1 MNEELRIVIRAATA
15 DAQKNLAEVR
25 KELDNINDTSTDAG
39 KSVDDAMK
47 SVARGAAVAVG
58 AIVALTTAIV
68 TLGKKSLEFQK
79 QQAKLIA
86 GFQAAGSSAQQA
98 NETYTNL
105 FRFLGDTDA
114 ATEAAQSL
122 ARITTSQ
129 QELAEWTKILQGV
142 YARAGNAIP
151 TETLAEAA
159 NETIKVGKV
168 TGAMADALN
177 WLGVSEDAFNA
188 KLAATTRLEERELL
202 LRSTLNGLYGAAA
215 QIYERNNQALIRY
228 NESQANLDI
237 AMAQAGKYITPLMT
251 ALNNLGASFLTV
263 LAPAIEVVAIYLTGF
278 IQLISEAIQWAGS
291 FFGMFTSGAEKT
303 TADVEGYR
311 NAMSNYISS
320 LSGGFNGAS
329 DSIDSTSAS
338 IEKLKKQTMGFDE
351 LNVVASQTSTPAIG
365 GGGGIGGG
373 SVGGIAPP
381 NPADFGIGAG
391 GSTMLEDVKKDLEE
405 AKEKIKVFLGLVG
418 LVGIAF
424 GAWKLGN
431 IIKDLILIN
440 TNARTLFD
448 KGGRELVLE
457 AFEALDRT
465 ELLKEKLKSVGGIML
480 IIAGAIATVAGYSDA
495 WVNGIDWGNFALV
508 LSGVA
513 AIVTGLTLKFGEQAG
528 GIGALTGGIAI
539 LVLGIKDLI
548 KNGAS
553 LENILT
559 IVAGAIGIVTGALML
574 MGKENTKAVAGW
586 IAHTAATVA
595 NKVATIAT
603 TAATTAAKV
612 AMAAF
617 NLVMNMNPISLVVIA
632 LAALV
637 AGFVVLWNKC
647 EGFRNFWI
655 NLWNGVTSACTGAWA
670 KMKSAFS
677 GVGSFFSGIGDSIKK
692 TFSNIGV
699 TIAQAVTSTVSKA
712 TNSVLS
718 KAVSIINGFIT
729 AINFAIAV
737 INVIPGV
744 NIKTLSKLS
753 VPKLA
758 KGGITTGATTAIIG
772 EAGKEAVLPLENNT
786 GWMDMLADRIASRNN
801 TPSKIILRVG
811 ERDLGEATIGAI
823 NNITEQTG
831 SLPLVLV

>member
-47 SVARGAAVAVG
+47 SVAKGAAVAVG
-58 AIVALTTAIV
+58 AIVAVTTAIV

-98 NETYTNL
+98 NEIYTNL
-105 FRFLGDTDA
+105 FRFLGDTDT

-151 TETLAEAA
+151 VESLAEAA

-188 KLAATTRLEERELL
+188 KLAATTSLEERELL

-237 AMAQAGKYITPLMT
+237 AMAQAGKYVIPLMT

-278 IQLISEAIQWAGS
+278 IQLISEAIQWVGS

-351 LNVVASQTSTPAIG
+351 LNIVNSQTSTPAIG
-365 GGGGIGGG
+365 GGSAGIGGG
-373 SVGGIAPP
+373 SVGGVAAP
-381 NPADFGIGAG
+381 NAADFGIGVG
-391 GSTMLEDVKKDLEE
+391 GSGMLDDVKKDLEE

-431 IIKDLILIN
+431 IIRDLILIN
-440 TNARTLFD
+440 TPVKKLSEEMGYEAWNA
-448 KGGRELVLE
+448 V
-457 AFEALDRT
+457 DRIDA
-465 ELLKEKLKSVGGIML
+465 LKEKLKSVGGIIL

-508 LSGVA
+508 LGGVA
-513 AIVTGLTLKFGEQAG
+513 AIVTGLTLKFGAQAG
-528 GIGALTGGIAI
+528 GVGALAGGIAI

-548 KNGAS
+548 ENGAS

-595 NKVATIAT
+595 NKVAIIAT

-699 TIAQAVTSTVSKA
+699 TIAKAVTSTVSRA

-718 KAVSIINGFIT
+718 KAVNIINGFIT
-729 AINFAIAV
+729 AINIAIAV
-737 INVIPGV
+737 INAIPGV
-744 NIKTLSKLS
+744 NIKTISKLS

-811 ERDLGEATIGAI
+811 EKDLGEATIGAI
-823 NNITEQTG
+823 NNITRQTG
-831 SLPLVLV
+831 TLPLVIT